1 MPTINSPATIIALL
15 KRAKTAYQKVK
26 PDPKT
31 KPELRL
37 NDIVKDLQR
46 LQDIVR
52 KKANKGSDKLVKPFN
67 ARKRIV
73 LKKLTEHRKSI
84 NTTAEKKVDGNT
96 AQLPAF
102 IKALLKITTAV
113 LRLNFAT
120 ATPDEEKIS
129 LEGLEEGNLVEL
141 DKLDQLSNEELNNL
155 EREDSDDLPEQ
166 VPITTESLT
175 NSLKSIQQTNAQEF
189 LRLSQKLNNAAK
201 LKQQGIQPG
210 MLDKVLRSIREEIDN
225 AAKSTPRVE
234 VNQKQDENGKQD
246 KEEILR
252 PRSTRLPPPK
262 VQPTTSST
270 PPLQPITTEFLANAL
285 KNIEKT
291 NASEFSRLSQKL
303 KNAEKLPEQG
313 VQPGMLDK
321 VLRAIKG
328 EIDNAAKGRLP
339 KAPGESVDRPS
350 QQAVEKNQ
358 DFIERKFD
366 RVPQT
371 AKLQGDI
378 QQVDVRINFLEQLVN
393 QVPQQV
399 QENGSDE
406 EQQVL
411 ESGGPDAHQTASPQ
425 KIPGGLRQK
434 QPVHQAAGLRFQKA
448 RRASRHRRARRLS
461 Q

>member
-31 KPELRL
+31 KPELRY

-210 MLDKVLRSIREEIDN
+210 MLDKVLHSIREEIDN
-225 AAKSTPRVE
+225 AAKSTPRSGSKPE
-234 VNQKQDENGKQD
+234 ARRKWQAGQGGDPQAAVN
-246 KEEILR
+246 
-252 PRSTRLPPPK
+252 P
-262 VQPTTSST
+262 
-270 PPLQPITTEFLANAL
+270 AA
-285 KNIEKT
+285 
-291 NASEFSRLSQKL
+291 
-303 KNAEKLPEQG
+303 
-313 VQPGMLDK
+313 
-321 VLRAIKG
+321 
-328 EIDNAAKGRLP
+328 AAKGP
-339 KAPGESVDRPS
+339 
-350 QQAVEKNQ
+350 
-358 DFIERKFD
+358 
-366 RVPQT
+366 T
-371 AKLQGDI
+371 HDI
-378 QQVDVRINFLEQLVN
+378 QHAAAAADHH
-393 QVPQQV
+393 
-399 QENGSDE
+399 G
-406 EQQVL
+406 
-411 ESGGPDAHQTASPQ
+411 
-425 KIPGGLRQK
+425 IPCQC
-434 QPVHQAAGLRFQKA
+434 A
-448 RRASRHRRARRLS
+448 RRTSRRRTLRSSRGSAKSSKTPRSSLS
-461 Q
+461 RESNPACSTRFSGPSRAKSTTR